1 MQIMGIPLLIIFLN
15 VFSLFIVIA
24 LVQSTKQ
31 EISKVQKKMVF
42 NRGSNSSLLEQMR
55 DGLMVHRRTAKLKFS
70 NLL

>member
-42 NRGSNSSLLEQMR
+42 NRRSNSSLLEQMR
-55 DGLMVHRRTAKLKFS
+55 DGLTEG
-70 NLL
+70 LLN